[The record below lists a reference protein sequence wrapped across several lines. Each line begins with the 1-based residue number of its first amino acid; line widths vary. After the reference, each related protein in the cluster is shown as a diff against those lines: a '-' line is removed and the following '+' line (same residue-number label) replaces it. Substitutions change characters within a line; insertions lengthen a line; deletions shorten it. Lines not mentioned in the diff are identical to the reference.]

1 MHEQQEPNYM
11 TIGELADK
19 VGVTVRTIQYYDQ
32 ENLLKPSAK
41 GSRNQR
47 LYTEKDEEKQ
57 KELLL
62 WYFPLLKE
70 TADFM
75 ADFAVEGIIDQCSQ
89 FIASPEENYMLDV
102 FSPITVNTP
111 LGRYEVT
118 VEPEYEL
125 LKNTTYERGDKNYQF
140 VASIVIE

>member
-47 LYTEKDEEKQ
+47 LYTEKDEDYRVYSRHKKGDAIWEK
-57 KELLL
+57 LLRKKFL
-62 WYFPLLKE
+62 
-70 TADFM
+70 M
-75 ADFAVEGIIDQCSQ
+75 
-89 FIASPEENYMLDV
+89 
-102 FSPITVNTP
+102 PI
-111 LGRYEVT
+111 
-118 VEPEYEL
+118 
-125 LKNTTYERGDKNYQF
+125 
-140 VASIVIE
+140 